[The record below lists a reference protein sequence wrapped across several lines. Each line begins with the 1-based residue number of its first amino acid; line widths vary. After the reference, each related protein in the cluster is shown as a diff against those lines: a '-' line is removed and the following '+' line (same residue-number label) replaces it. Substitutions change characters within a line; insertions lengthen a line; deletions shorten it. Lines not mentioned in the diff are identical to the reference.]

1 MLRIQIEDDCFSLKR
16 KKCLV
21 EGEHEEKKRNEENSS
36 HLYMSS
42 L

>member
-21 EGEHEEKKRNEENSS
+21 EGEHEEKKGTKRIVVI
-36 HLYMSS
+36 YT
-42 L
+42 